1 MTLLQSSGDA
11 RQRLEWILVFPLVLI
26 MRVAAIN
33 VPSSLLSDSL
43 TATAVIV
50 PITVAYTVVTQRVFD
65 IEFVISRAL
74 VYGSI
79 TTMVAGTFL
88 LLDWFL
94 SQQFNATRFTLTAEI
109 IVALAFGSWLNIL
122 HHNVDRFVDS
132 TFFRARHQAEKR
144 LARAAAALA
153 RAESHEAV
161 DRFMVHEPV
170 QALALTSGALFRRS
184 QPDKGFTRELA
195 IGWGEPDLTEL
206 TADHPLVL
214 HLLAEGAPVRLAD
227 VRWSA
232 DDGEFR
238 VANSVLAAPVLL
250 REQLAAIV
258 FYGPH
263 RSGADID
270 PDEIRSL
277 APLTERAGAA
287 YDHIEV
293 QSLRAVVE
301 ALMEERET
309 AGREMARL
317 RDELSRRSGPEPGH
331 PSPA

>member
-1 MTLLQSSGDA
+1 M
-11 RQRLEWILVFPLVLI
+11 
-26 MRVAAIN
+26 
-33 VPSSLLSDSL
+33 
-43 TATAVIV
+43 
-50 PITVAYTVVTQRVFD
+50 
-65 IEFVISRAL
+65 
-74 VYGSI
+74 
-79 TTMVAGTFL
+79 
-88 LLDWFL
+88 
-94 SQQFNATRFTLTAEI
+94 
-109 IVALAFGSWLNIL
+109 L

-132 TFFRARHQAEKR
+132 TFFRARHEAEKR
-144 LARAAAALA
+144 LARAAAALG

-184 QPDKGFTRELA
+184 QPSKPFTRELA
-195 IGWGEPDLTEL
+195 IGWGEPDLREL

-214 HLLAEGAPVRLAD
+214 YLLAEGAPVRLGD
-227 VRWSA
+227 VRWTA
-232 DDGEFR
+232 DAGEFH

-258 FYGPH
+258 LYGPH

-293 QSLRAVVE
+293 QALRAVVQR
-301 ALMEERET
+301 LMQERQT
-309 AGREMARL
+309 TDHEMARL
-317 RDELSRRSGPEPGH
+317 RQELSRK
-331 PSPA
+331 